1 MHVIE
6 SGWVIEVVRAAY
18 PRVEFNSL
26 TVTQNRRQLAFA
38 DKQAHMHTRA
48 RFQFQSELIAIG
60 GDCGRLD
67 HAAGN
72 NHGSISLEFGRA
84 PWMAYHGDHYACC
97 QQRNQRA
104 RSRKPARMTPECDE
118 SQNDVRRNDQ
128 GQLASVKPN
137 QS

>member
-1 MHVIE
+1 MVN
-6 SGWVIEVVRAAY
+6 G
-18 PRVEFNSL
+18 
-26 TVTQNRRQLAFA
+26 QLAFA

-97 QQRNQRA
+97 QRRNQRA

-118 SQNDVRRNDQ
+118 SQNDVRRGPARRVSNRTSRESRIPVAMAAR
-128 GQLASVKPN
+128 GARSGWRKV
-137 QS
+137 